1 MHGNDNEPDMKLTL
15 IIALLF
21 LSPFGIVLNKNS
33 EQSFDK
39 TAYYAVLRVG
49 KMDDVNQE
57 LDKLNTTTITEKE
70 AYTGTLLMRKAGLVK
85 LPSEK
90 LKLFKK
96 GRIALETELQKDSDN
111 GEYHFLRL
119 IIQEHAPKIV
129 KYKKEIEADKQTII
143 KSYKHLS
150 PAVQQAIL
158 DYSKNSKILQPQD
171 F

>member
-1 MHGNDNEPDMKLTL
+1 MHSNDNEPDMKLSL

-21 LSPFGIVLNKNS
+21 IFPAGIISNRNI
-33 EQSFDK
+33 EQTFDK

-57 LDKLNTTTITEKE
+57 LDKLGTSTILEKE

-90 LKLFKK
+90 VKLFKK
-96 GRIALETELQKDSDN
+96 GRIALETQLLKDNDN
-111 GEYHFLRL
+111 AEYHFLRL

-129 KYKKEIEADKQTII
+129 KYKKEIETDKAYII